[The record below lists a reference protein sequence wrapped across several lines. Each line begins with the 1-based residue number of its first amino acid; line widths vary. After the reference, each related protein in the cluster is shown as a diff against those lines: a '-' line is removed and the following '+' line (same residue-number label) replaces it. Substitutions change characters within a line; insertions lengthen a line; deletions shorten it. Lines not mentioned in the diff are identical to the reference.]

1 MSKRLKVKTA
11 LLIVICIVG
20 LAAMGIWISTA
31 QTSETISIY
40 EADMKAEME
49 ELPKLLEQT
58 RSEESEYVK
67 TFDANYQSI
76 GATVAFMAQNDAGYA
91 ATDEKMSEFCEMFGV
106 ANMIITDKQGEVL
119 AKAKT
124 VKNDLTDSKFD
135 ELRKVFQTD
144 SPSDAV
150 STTDDDNTANDMRYY
165 SAKIDDET
173 MVVVAQNP
181 ASFDDFLEETSS
193 EEAALK
199 NLKVG
204 QTGYVFSIDASSK
217 EIEYHPDSTLV
228 GKNVNDLG
236 LTDEEL
242 TDGNIAWMKAKTK
255 TFYGEVEKIGNKIYV
270 AAIPESDIS
279 NARSITLGV
288 ILFVF
293 AAVLLVIVAYGLF
306 VLRDEERRG
315 VADEAVAEVSHLRVN
330 KKIARKGLVLS
341 VVGFVAIVAIAFYM
355 QTLFALSSQSMSNSA
370 SVSQIA
376 TTIKASED
384 HEKSLRERYNNEFL
398 TKAKTAAYILQANPA
413 LKNKS
418 DIAKLA
424 KAIDVQYV
432 DVFNNSGEMTVT
444 NSPYTNYTLS
454 SDPSDSS
461 YEFRKLLQGVDY
473 VLQDAREDEISGDLR
488 QYIGVSLKD
497 SDGNADGFV
506 QINVRPERLAA
517 LLESTKI
524 DKILDGVK
532 LGELGFAFAV
542 DKNTN
547 EIAYYPDSRVQGK
560 LATEVGMTDAQLK
573 GDFNDYL
580 TINGKTYLAASAE
593 EGSYYVYVATLE
605 GELMAVRGTLTM
617 ATSVIAFICLVL
629 IFLILVF
636 ENKKRDV
643 AYTKADAESGRIF
656 DTTMPDGS
664 VVRTE
669 TLPSRFLLKPL
680 GWHDKTPEQK
690 VALIVK
696 TIVGV
701 AVLAVCVM
709 VLFKDS
715 LFDSSS
721 IFSYILNAKWER
733 GLNIFALSASI
744 MFACTAITAALVVK
758 RLLLFLAE
766 TLGSQGATIC
776 RLGGSVI
783 KYATIIGTVYYCLA
797 LLGVDTTTL
806 LASAGIL
813 SIAISLGAK
822 DMVADILSG
831 MFIIFEDEFR
841 VGDVIEVD
849 GYSGTV
855 VEIGLRTTKVMDGS
869 QNMKV
874 IRNSNIDD
882 VINRT
887 KELTFVSIVV
897 GIEYNESLER
907 VEAILADELPKFKKK
922 FSAIKVGPFYRGV
935 VELADNSVNI
945 CIVAQCR
952 EQDRAQLVRDLN
964 REIKLLFDHY
974 DIGIPFPQVVVNE
987 PMEKK
992 EASFYETQKAEKFRD
1007 EQRVASQDIEDG
1019 SSN

>member
-1 MSKRLKVKTA
+1 MSKRLKVKIE
-11 LLIVICIVG
+11 LLVAICIAG
-20 LAAMGIWISTA
+20 MTAMGIWISTA
-31 QTSETISIY
+31 QTNETISIY
-40 EADMKAEME
+40 EADMKTEME
-49 ELPKLLEQT
+49 ELPMLLEQT
-58 RSEESEYVK
+58 SSEESGYVK

-76 GATVAFMAQNDAGYA
+76 GTTIAYMAQNNAGYA
-91 ATDEKMSEFCEMFGV
+91 ATDEKMSEFCEMFDV
-106 ANMIITDKQGEVL
+106 ANIIIANRQGAVI

-124 VKNDLTDSKFD
+124 VKNDLTDAKFD
-135 ELRKVFQTD
+135 PLRKVFETN

-150 STTDDDNTANDMRYY
+150 TTTDDDNTANDMRYY
-165 SAKIDDET
+165 SAKVDDET
-173 MVVVAQNP
+173 MVVVAQSP
-181 ASFDDFLEETSS
+181 ASFDEFLEETSS
-193 EEAALK
+193 EKAALK

-204 QTGYVFSIDASSK
+204 QTGYVFSIDASTK
-217 EIEYHPDSTLV
+217 KIEYHPDSTLL

-236 LTDEEL
+236 LADDDL
-242 TDGNIAWMKAKTK
+242 TDGNIAWMKAKTQ
-255 TFYGEVEKIGNKIYV
+255 TFYGEVEKIGSKIYI

-279 NARSITLGV
+279 SARSITLGV

-306 VLRDEERRG
+306 VLHDEEKRG
-315 VADEAVAEVSHLRVN
+315 VPNEETSEVAHLRVN

-398 TKAKTAAYILQANPA
+398 TKARSAAYILQANPT

-418 DIAKLA
+418 DISKLA

-432 DVFNNSGEMTVT
+432 DVFNDTGEMTVT
-444 NSPYTNYTLS
+444 NSPYTNYVLS

-473 VLQDAREDEISGDLR
+473 VLQDAREDEISDDLR

-497 SDGNADGFV
+497 ADGNADGFV

-532 LGELGFAFAV
+532 LGELGFAFAI
-542 DKNTN
+542 DKETK
-547 EIAYYPDSRVQGK
+547 EVAYYPDSRVQGK
-560 LATEVGMTDAQLK
+560 QATEVGLTDAQLK
-573 GDFNDYL
+573 GGLNDYI
-580 TINGKTYLAASAE
+580 TINGQTYLAASAE
-593 EGSYYVYVATLE
+593 EGNHYVYVATLE
-605 GELMAVRGTLTM
+605 GELMAVRGTLTL
-617 ATSVIAFICLVL
+617 ATSVIAFICLTL

-643 AYTKADAESGRIF
+643 TYAKADSEGGRVF
-656 DTTMPDGS
+656 NTKMPDGC

-696 TIVGV
+696 TIVGI

-709 VLFKDS
+709 VLFKDA

-733 GLNIFALSASI
+733 GLNIFALSACI

-776 RLGGSVI
+776 RLAGSVI

-849 GYSGTV
+849 GYAGTV
-855 VEIGLRTTKVMDGS
+855 VEIGIRTTKVMDGS
-869 QNMKV
+869 QNTKV
-874 IRNSNIDD
+874 IRNSNIND

-887 KELTFVSIVV
+887 KELTFVSINV

-907 VEAILADELPKFKKK
+907 VEAILADELPKFKAK
-922 FSAIKVGPFYRGV
+922 FPAIKVGPYYRGV

-945 CIVAQCR
+945 CIVAQCK
-952 EQDRAQLVRDLN
+952 EQDRAQLIRDLN
-964 REIKLLFDHY
+964 REVKLLFDRY

-992 EASFYETQKAEKFRD
+992 EASAYETRKAEKFTD
-1007 EQRVASQDIEDG
+1007 EQRESTKDLEV
-1019 SSN
+1019 